1 MRILL
6 VDDEHGFLDVMGDVL
21 RNAGHTVTVASDG
34 KAARE
39 LLEVE
44 SVDVIMSDVFMPTLD
59 GARFHSYVREFSQNA
74 DIPFIFISGFDD
86 QRTRAL
92 VMDPDKDFFFS
103 KTTPVDTI
111 LKLLD
116 SLERTARMHST

>member
-6 VDDEHGFLDVMGDVL
+6 VDDEEGFLGIMGDVL
-21 RNAGHTVTVASDG
+21 RDAGHSITIAQDG

-44 SVDVIMSDVFMPTLD
+44 KVDAVISDVFMPTLD
-59 GARFHSYVREFSQNA
+59 GARFHSYVREFSRNA
-74 DIPFIFISGFDD
+74 DVPFIFISGFDD
-86 QRTRAL
+86 DRTRSL
-92 VMDPDKDFFFS
+92 VVDPARDYFFS

-111 LKLLD
+111 LQLLE
-116 SLERTARMHST
+116 SLDRSQRMRST